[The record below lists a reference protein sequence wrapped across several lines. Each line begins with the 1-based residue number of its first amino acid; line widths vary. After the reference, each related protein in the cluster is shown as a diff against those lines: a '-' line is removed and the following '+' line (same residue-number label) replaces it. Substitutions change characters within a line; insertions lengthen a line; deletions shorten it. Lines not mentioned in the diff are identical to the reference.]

1 MKIFKTT
8 FFAVVLLI
16 MALVLVGCKPEIPE
30 PTVEPTLEPTPV
42 GPPTEYAR
50 CMYDNGCKVFVVP
63 NYEKPNI
70 GKIFYLEDAP
80 IYKDKVY
87 ANGQVTIDGITYLH
101 LKIDGFARFDEP
113 FGWVILHKGNPSDS
127 NIEIFTP

>member
-1 MKIFKTT
+1 MKAIFNKT
-8 FFAVVLLI
+8 FFAAALLI
-16 MALVLVGCKPEIPE
+16 MMLVLVGCKTDPP
-30 PTVEPTLEPTPV
+30 EPTPV
-42 GPPTEYAR
+42 PTPAGPPTEYAR